1 MTSGKFDVILIGGGL
16 FGAATA
22 SALAKDGASILLV
35 EARKKHHTEGSS
47 HGHSRIVRT
56 LRSESSVFGEM
67 ARESFQRMQALN
79 TPNRTVVRPVEAI
92 FMMSTASL
100 AFRNLTAT
108 DPLAKAF
115 TSAEVFDK
123 WHLKIKDGWAGI
135 VDNTSGVM
143 DPAALLDAFYED
155 IGLDHILWETDVT
168 SWQTNSS
175 EASVTTSKAE
185 TFQASKLVIAAGGW
199 LPQLLERGS
208 VDAAVKDRLS
218 KLKLERIPLL
228 YFDYPERMEPLVRI
242 TLFDDAEPNMFAM
255 PEFDQSAT
263 SLDRPRYLK
272 VGFHQGTR
280 LTQPSDAGQTV
291 HYLEQR
297 YAIEYM
303 EELLGYR
310 PNLHHT
316 SICLYALP
324 PDLRKPGDQTPYNEL
339 PVLGPLLK
347 TPRVYLAAYGG
358 GVCAKHSLVLGQQF
372 SKLVQG
378 KATQYQMHEFDPQRL
393 MGA

>member
-1 MTSGKFDVILIGGGL
+1 MTSGKFDVIVIGGGL

-22 SALAKDGASILLV
+22 SALVKDGASILLV

-56 LRSESSVFGEM
+56 LRSESLVFGEM

-79 TPNRTVVRPVEAI
+79 TPDRSVVRPVEAL

-100 AFRNLTAT
+100 AFRNLTAA
-108 DPLAKAF
+108 DPLAKVF
-115 TSAEVFDK
+115 NSAEVFDR
-123 WHLKIKDGWAGI
+123 WRLKIEEGWAGI

-143 DPAALLDAFYED
+143 DPAALLETFYED
-155 IGLDHILWETDVT
+155 IGNDHILWETDVT
-168 SWQTNSS
+168 SWHTNSS
-175 EASVTTSKAE
+175 EVTVTTSNGE

-208 VDAAVKDRLS
+208 VNAADKERLS
-218 KLKLERIPLL
+218 RLKLERIPLF
-228 YFDYPERMEPLVRI
+228 YFDYPERMEPLIPV
-242 TLFDDAEPNMFAM
+242 TLFDDAEPNMFGM
-255 PEFDQSAT
+255 PEFDQAPT

-272 VGFHQGTR
+272 VGFHQGTL

-303 EELLGYR
+303 EKLLGYR

-316 SICLYALP
+316 SICLYAMP
-324 PDLRKPGDQTPYNEL
+324 PDLREPGDHTAYNEL
-339 PVLGPLLK
+339 PLLGPLLR

-358 GVCAKHSLVLGQQF
+358 GVCAKHSLVLGRQLG
-372 SKLVQG
+372 KLVQG
-378 KATQYQMHEFDPQRL
+378 EATQYEMHEFDPQRL
-393 MGA
+393 MRA